1 MNTFNLEDALLVET
15 VDVKIVLLDVIEDVQ
30 TMFVLDLDVVVI

>member
-1 MNTFNLEDALLVET
+1 MNTFNLEDALLAEN
-15 VDVKIVLLDVIEDVQ
+15 VDVKIVLLDVIKDVQ

>member
-15 VDVKIVLLDVIEDVQ
+15 VDVKIVLLDVIKDVQ

>member
-1 MNTFNLEDALLVET
+1 MNTFNLEDALLAENVY
-15 VDVKIVLLDVIEDVQ
+15 VKIVLLDVIKDVQ